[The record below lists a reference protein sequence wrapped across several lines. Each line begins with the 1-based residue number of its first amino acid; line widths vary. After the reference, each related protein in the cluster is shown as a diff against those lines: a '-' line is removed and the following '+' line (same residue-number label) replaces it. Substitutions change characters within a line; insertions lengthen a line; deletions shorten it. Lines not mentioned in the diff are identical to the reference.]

1 MIVITTPTGDIGHR
15 VLQHVF
21 QGSEPVRVIA
31 RDPSRIPRGKSA
43 SVSRSYRARTATL
56 QPSTRL

>member
-1 MIVITTPTGDIGHR
+1 MIVITTPTGDIGHQ
-15 VLQHVF
+15 VLKHVV

-31 RDPSRIPRGKSA
+31 RASHRKSA

-56 QPSTRL
+56 QPSRRL

>member
-21 QGSEPVRVIA
+21 RGSEPVRVIA
-31 RDPSRIPRGKSA
+31 RDPSRIPQKSA
-43 SVSRSYRARTATL
+43 SVSRSYRVRMAPL
-56 QPSTRL
+56 QPSRRL